1 VMCFPQ
7 SSFWVRMAPVANA
20 EVLTCRK
27 KGHEM
32 LGWWRDGLERIMV
45 MRVSSTLEQWCPEEG
60 LVILS

>member
-32 LGWWRDGLERIMV
+32 LVGGEMGWRG
-45 MRVSSTLEQWCPEEG
+45 
-60 LVILS
+60 